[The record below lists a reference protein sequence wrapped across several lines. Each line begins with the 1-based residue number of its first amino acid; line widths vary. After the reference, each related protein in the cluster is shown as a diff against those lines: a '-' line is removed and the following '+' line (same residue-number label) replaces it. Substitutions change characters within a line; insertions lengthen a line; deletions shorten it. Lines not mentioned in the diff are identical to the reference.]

1 MRNAAFGMTEFEV
14 HAAVQ
19 KPGKGVVED
28 LKAVLNMADD
38 QQLNLRRE
46 EGWKAMH
53 VAVVKPGKGVPVEDL
68 MKALDTADDQQLKLS
83 KRRGGGLC
91 IRCRRCLWWGLGLSL
106 RLGLRLGL

>member
-28 LKAVLNMADD
+28 LKAALDVADD

-46 EGWKAMH
+46 EGWKAVH
-53 VAVVKPGKGVPVEDL
+53 VAVVKPEKGVPVEDL
-68 MKALDTADDQQLKLS
+68 MKALDAADDQQLKLRQEEGWRAVHS
-83 KRRGGGLC
+83 M
-91 IRCRRCLWWGLGLSL
+91 
-106 RLGLRLGL
+106 